1 MQSKVSHPFTTAI
14 PLACLMALTGCGGGG
29 SSSSSST
36 PTPTPTPASN
46 AVVTGVAAIGAPF
59 GNASITVVDG
69 SGAPV
74 TLLGPTGNTIPYAI
88 SNVADGSFTLTL
100 NTTSPKMPL
109 FIEAVG
115 SDATGRPVVLH
126 SLVQANTAPLVAN
139 ITPLTN
145 AVVAEILGAN
155 PQGIFQ
161 NASSDASTIALLGN
175 ATMIS
180 AATTQIEKII
190 AKSLTDAKVTSA
202 TSLNL
207 FQDSTFRT
215 NKTLLD
221 AALEGLRIQIVK
233 DISGNDQLQL
243 SNKFVPIAQPEV
255 EVSLPIAQAQLKL
268 GSTGNL
274 ATAIVST
281 ATGTTSATTTLTNIG
296 VLDNLTIA
304 LNALIAQRVTTTT
317 GFAAL
322 ASKVPAPPSPPAAT
336 GVAVAYAYNGR
347 NISQLEQKFVG
358 YAANNYQLNSVEI
371 TGCIDDPLPTAG
383 CVHLAIASVV
393 TDANGNVVDLYR
405 DGVTYSKTTTPNWT
419 ITGNGRYADVAVYPV
434 AYLNVGLDG
443 SLSSTSSTNPG
454 TGLQADILAQDS
466 TTGTETVGNS
476 AVQLPSDQSISF
488 AYCGLP
494 MLCLWTTPPQP
505 LPPIAT
511 GNLSDTLLQ
520 QPATGWIGSVD
531 AVIGAKYVITYAS
544 WITVTNQ
551 TANAYLPAN
560 LPTNLGVSLF
570 PAVDGV
576 SASAP
581 LTGTEIAAGFS
592 LSWATWAAAN
602 PDMKVFMV
610 RTVIIGADASPLI
623 TDNPV
628 PFGNGTNIT
637 TSATVLPSGFVPTG
651 YEVWIGAVDSLGHRY
666 FTQLAGSS

>member
-1 MQSKVSHPFTTAI
+1 MQSKVAHPFTTAV
-14 PLACLMALTGCGGGG
+14 PLACLMALAGCGGGG

-46 AVVTGVAAIGAPF
+46 AVVTGVAAIGAPL

-74 TLLGPTGNTIPYAI
+74 TLLGPTGSTIPYAV

-175 ATMIS
+175 ATLIS
-180 AATTQIEKII
+180 AATTQIEKVV
-190 AKSLTDAKVTSA
+190 AKNLTDAKVTSA

-233 DISGNDQLQL
+233 DTNGNDQLQL
-243 SNKFVPIAQPEV
+243 SNKFVPLAQPEV
-255 EVSLPIAQAQLKL
+255 EISLATAQAQLKL

-274 ATAIVST
+274 ASAIVST
-281 ATGTTSATTTLTNIG
+281 TTSTTSATTTLTNIG

-304 LNALIAQRVTTTT
+304 INALIAQRVTTTS

-322 ASKVPAPPSPPAAT
+322 ASAVPAPPSPAAGT
-336 GVAVAYAYNGR
+336 GVAVTYAYNGR
-347 NISQLEQKFVG
+347 NLSQLEQQFIG

-371 TGCIDDPLPTAG
+371 TGCIDDPLPTKG
-383 CVHLAIASVV
+383 CVNLAIASVV

-419 ITGNGRYADVAVYPV
+419 ISGNGRYADVAVYPV
-434 AYLNVGLDG
+434 AYLNTGLDG
-443 SLSSTSSTNPG
+443 SLSATTGANPG
-454 TGLQADILAQDS
+454 IGLQADILAQNS
-466 TTGTETVGNS
+466 SGAEIVGNS
-476 AVQLPSDQSISF
+476 SVQLPSDQSISF

-505 LPPIAT
+505 LPPVAT

-520 QPATGWIGSVD
+520 QPATGWIGNVD
-531 AVIGAKYVITYAS
+531 AVVGAKYVVTYAS

-551 TANAYLPAN
+551 TANAYLPAG
-560 LPTNLGVSLF
+560 LPTNLGASLF

-576 SASAP
+576 STNAP

-610 RTVIIGADASPLI
+610 RTVILGADASPLI

-637 TSATVLPSGFVPTG
+637 TSATVLPSGFIPTG
-651 YEVWIGAVDSLGHRY
+651 YEVWIGAVNSLGQRY